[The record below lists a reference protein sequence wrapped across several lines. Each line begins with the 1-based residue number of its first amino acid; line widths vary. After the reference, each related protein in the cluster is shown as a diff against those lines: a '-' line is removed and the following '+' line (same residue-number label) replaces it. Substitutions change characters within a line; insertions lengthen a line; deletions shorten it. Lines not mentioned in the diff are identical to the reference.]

1 MDRTPVARP
10 TTGTRLRRTH
20 GPDPRNTTT
29 GRVLAVID
37 DKHLGYVVV
46 MKFWQPHR
54 RRHQVR
60 IAHRVQWE
68 RGWDDDAG
76 TIEVLISARATG

>member
-1 MDRTPVARP
+1 MDTTPVARP
-10 TTGTRLRRTH
+10 TPGTRVRREH
-20 GPDPRNTTT
+20 GPNITT

-37 DKHLGYVVV
+37 DEHLGYVVV

-60 IAHRVQWE
+60 IATAVQWE
-68 RGWDDDAG
+68 RSWDDDTG
-76 TIEVLISARATG
+76 SIEVLRSARATG